1 MWGWC
6 RTLCLQNL
14 SSLSWTNCTTKIW
27 LHCPRSER
35 NKMLWKKFGLNK
47 YYKHSDITYYPILP
61 VGIHLNVTPKKTCSK
76 NLELQFCLSMRDIWG
91 NHKISVSIFAN
102 EKKMLFARIYFWE
115 LQVNYTWSKQQSFW
129 SNEWDHKWLKYA
141 KFRKNKTKPSFK
153 LNCLSYQKYSFFK
166 YELENVQ
173 S

>member
-1 MWGWC
+1 ME
-6 RTLCLQNL
+6 
-14 SSLSWTNCTTKIW
+14 KIW
-27 LHCPRSER
+27 FEQILQTQ
-35 NKMLWKKFGLNK
+35 W
-47 YYKHSDITYYPILP
+47 YYLLPYIASWYPFKCHTQKNLQQ
-61 VGIHLNVTPKKTCSK
+61 

-115 LQVNYTWSKQQSFW
+115 LQVNYAWSKQQSFW